1 MEIGSEFSENS
12 ISFGENK
19 YFSIV
24 DYPKRYVL
32 SGRTGLH
39 LIAKELK
46 ASVENISLPNYSCNS
61 MILPFYTEKFN
72 ISFYDSINLD
82 NVVLNRSIQ
91 AILIMDYFGFLSMK
105 TFNFVVKCKNAGVIV
120 IVDATQTAFSHAE
133 TYRLADYIVI
143 SYRKWFDSLCA
154 VVYSKNGFKLP
165 KIDSENHFYD
175 ETWRK
180 AARIKASY
188 LNSLTSDKSKYLKLY
203 AEANQN
209 LSHDYIG
216 YTANKEEIEIVSKA
230 DSSTIRKLRREN
242 AGYLI
247 HEIKKIQ
254 NKFGV
259 QLIFDNM
266 KEEDCPLFVPLLLD
280 EKNRFAIRDVLIKN
294 DIYCPIHWPIDG
306 RYPYENTSYHRR
318 ELSLICDQRYGI
330 REMGRQI
337 SVLTQAL
344 QSNC

>member
-1 MEIGSEFSENS
+1 MEIGSEFSEGS
-12 ISFGENK
+12 VFWGENK
-19 YFSIV
+19 YLNIV

-39 LIAKELK
+39 LIAEELK
-46 ASVENISLPNYSCNS
+46 VEISNILLPNYCCSS
-61 MILPFYTEKFN
+61 MILPFYQQGFN
-72 ISFYDSINLD
+72 ISFYDSFNLD
-82 NVVLNRSIQ
+82 NIVLDKKIH
-91 AILIMDYFGFLSMK
+91 AILIMDYFGFLSEATVRFAM
-105 TFNFVVKCKNAGVIV
+105 KCKNAGKI
-120 IVDATQTAFSHAE
+120 IIIDATQSAFSYVK
-133 TYRLADYIVI
+133 TYELADYLII
-143 SYRKWFDSLCA
+143 SYRKWFDCLCA

-165 KIDSENHFYD
+165 KINSENHFYD

-188 LNSLTSDKSKYLKLY
+188 LNSLISDKSQYLKLY

-209 LSHDYIG
+209 LSNDYIE
-216 YTANKEEIEIVSKA
+216 YTANSAEIEIVSKA
-230 DSSTIRKLRREN
+230 DSSTMRKLRREN

-254 NKFGV
+254 NKFDV

-266 KEEDCPLFVPLLLD
+266 KEEDCPLFVPILLD

-294 DIYCPIHWPIDG
+294 DIYCPVHWPIDE
-306 RYPYENTSYHRR
+306 RYPYDNTFYHRR
-318 ELSLICDQRYGI
+318 ELSLICDQRYRI
-330 REMGRQI
+330 KEMERQI

-344 QSNC
+344 QSNY